1 MTHEEQRI
9 ALAEWDG
16 WVEVYAP
23 VDWMPG
29 ELTGIY
35 TFPHPTDPEK
45 TKYYISRKPVPDY
58 LNDLNA
64 VHLLEKRLTDK
75 QKRSYAFILAQVLD
89 TTPTVDLDDQFLNIH
104 ATAVQRCET
113 LLKTL
118 NLWTP

>member
-1 MTHEEQRI
+1 MTPEEQRI

-23 VDWMPG
+23 VDWMLG

-45 TKYYISRKPVPDY
+45 IKYYVSRKPVPDY

-64 VHLLEKRLTDK
+64 VHLLEKKLPDK
-75 QKRSYAFILAQVLD
+75 HKRSYAFILAQVLD

-104 ATAVQRCET
+104 ATSAQRCEA

-118 NLWTP
+118 NLWKP